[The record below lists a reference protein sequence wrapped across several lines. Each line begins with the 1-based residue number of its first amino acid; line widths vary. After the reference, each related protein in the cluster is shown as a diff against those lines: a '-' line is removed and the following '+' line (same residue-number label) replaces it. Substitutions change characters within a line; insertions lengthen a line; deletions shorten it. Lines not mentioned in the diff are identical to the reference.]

1 MEYEKDLFDLPQ
13 STLSHSQNYVP
24 ILVAPNGVGRY
35 ADDPSSLHAD
45 PLTQHSV
52 VVESTVDISTGSTV
66 VSGNRVYLLIEQIH
80 RIRERWNEREV
91 SGEEEIETHAISQ
104 WEEMRDENPQID
116 VIAVKAQQ
124 SRLRNYDLIRRI
136 GRGRNGE
143 GKIKNG
149 ERKCRR

>member
-80 RIRERWNEREV
+80 
-91 SGEEEIETHAISQ
+91 
-104 WEEMRDENPQID
+104 
-116 VIAVKAQQ
+116 
-124 SRLRNYDLIRRI
+124 
-136 GRGRNGE
+136 
-143 GKIKNG
+143 
-149 ERKCRR
+149 